1 MNMNIWVVC
10 FDLLKNHE
18 VCLKEEKKK
27 EKIKKE
33 KEKGE
38 KETGNCLLRLFS
50 LLYNRTYNYCVRV

>member
-27 EKIKKE
+27 RKKL
-33 KEKGE
+33 KRKKKRGR
-38 KETGNCLLRLFS
+38 KRLETV
-50 LLYNRTYNYCVRV
+50 Y